1 MEKQRTFEE
10 YREDLKLR
18 VLVRQ
23 MELES
28 RLAELQTD
36 SSLTSRAEHASIVK
50 KLETVKH
57 TLETGWDG
65 VDETAA
71 KRLSEWLV
79 ADA

>member
-36 SSLTSRAEHASIVK
+36 SSMSSRAEHAAIVK

-57 TLETGWDG
+57 TLESGWDG
-65 VDETAA
+65 VDERTA